1 MNDEERLDEYVKLCL
16 IVLNTFGLS
25 EYLYNNVIPR
35 QSSLHKK
42 ESIGIHNQGS
52 LLGNTG
58 HTETEFSVF
67 KKLKLS
73 GCLKTIFLVGIRIAQ
88 LVLTRNKPYI
98 QNHRISCSIS
108 LLGTR
113 DVTHK
118 PCRIFQF
125 TAQSIMY
132 LMALNVRIKASEQ
145 GLHQCQKI
153 SSTLVVAVTFDC

>member
-1 MNDEERLDEYVKLCL
+1 MMNDEERLDEYVKLCL
-16 IVLNTFGLS
+16 TVLNTFGLS
-25 EYLYNNVIPR
+25 VYLYNNVIPR

-52 LLGNTG
+52 LQGNTG

-67 KKLKLS
+67 KTYNSQAPLKLLFQS
-73 GCLKTIFLVGIRIAQ
+73 LYQ
-88 LVLTRNKPYI
+88 LVLTRIKPYI
-98 QNHRISCSIS
+98 QNHCISCSIS

-132 LMALNVRIKASEQ
+132 LMALNGRIKASEQ
-145 GLHQCQKI
+145 GLHHCQKI
-153 SSTLVVAVTFDC
+153 SFTLVEAVKFNC